1 MKLYVFYCSN
11 SLQREEITHFRQTL
25 HGDEIKAISLP
36 CSGKLDVPYLIK
48 AFETG
53 AQGAAIVMCEQDECR
68 HLEGN
73 MRAEK
78 RAEAVESLLQEIGL
92 GAGRVAVI
100 HRNGEGMAGIIKK
113 IETFRTQVSALPP
126 SMDNPSGTVRNII
139 NSEP

>member
-11 SLQREEITHFRQTL
+11 SLEKEELNPFRQTL
-25 HGDEIKAISLP
+25 QGDEIKAISLP
-36 CSGKLDVPYLIK
+36 CSGKLDIPYLIK

-53 AQGAAIVMCEQDECR
+53 AQGAAVVMCERDECR

-100 HRNGEGMAGIIKK
+100 HRNGEGMAGIIKR
-113 IETFRTQVSALPP
+113 IEAFRAQVSALPP
-126 SMDNPSGTVRNII
+126 SKDKPSGTGQNLI

>member
-1 MKLYVFYCSN
+1 
-11 SLQREEITHFRQTL
+11 
-25 HGDEIKAISLP
+25 
-36 CSGKLDVPYLIK
+36 
-48 AFETG
+48 
-53 AQGAAIVMCEQDECR
+53 MCERDECR

-100 HRNGEGMAGIIKK
+100 HRNSEGMAGIIKK
-113 IETFRTQVSALPP
+113 IEAFRTQVSALPP
-126 SMDNPSGTVRNII
+126 SIDNPSGTIQNLI